1 MTSHPAQTKDVMTRK
16 VVSIPIGRS
25 MVDAVEVMQELR
37 VRHLPVVDN
46 VGKIVGVLTGKD
58 FSHIKELSKY
68 NVETFMSV
76 PVEWVSQDMPLR
88 EAIKRMIEKKISCL
102 LIGDDKPEVVGIVTA
117 EDLMWFL
124 ANRLEQEEKKHS
136 PLTLFDVQ
144 SLDEIANQISLTGL

>member
-1 MTSHPAQTKDVMTRK
+1 MVAHPAQAKDVMTRK
-16 VVSIPIGRS
+16 VVSIPVGRS
-25 MVDAVEVMQELR
+25 LADAVEIMKNLR

-58 FSHIKELSKY
+58 YSHLKDLSKH

-76 PVEWVSQDMPLR
+76 PVEWVSQNMLLR
-88 EAIKRMIEKKISCL
+88 DAIKKMIEKKISCL
-102 LIGDDKPEVVGIVTA
+102 LIGDDRPEVVGIVTA

-136 PLTLFDVQ
+136 ALTLLDVQ
-144 SLDEIANQISLTGL
+144 SLDEIANQISMAGL